1 MPKYLIQGSY
11 TPEGAS
17 GLLKEGGSHRV
28 KAVTEALASLGGKLE
43 SFYFAFG
50 ETDTF
55 VIVELPDNA
64 SVAALSLAFASSG
77 RGHIKTTLLLSA
89 DEIDAATKKKLTFR
103 VPGA

>member
-17 GLLKEGGSHRV
+17 GLLAEGGSHRV
-28 KAVTEALASLGGKLE
+28 NAVKEALKSLGGKLE

-55 VIVELPDNA
+55 VIVDLPDHA
-64 SVAALSLAFASSG
+64 SVAALSLVFAASG
-77 RGHIKTTLLLSA
+77 RGHVRTTLLLSA
-89 DEIDAATKKKLTFR
+89 EEIDEATKKKLKFR
-103 VPGA
+103 VGE